1 MAPRAVLLS
10 TTEQRSCQ
18 LANKVARPTAAL
30 AAVVLLSAAEEG
42 ARELADEIVRSAAA
56 AAALLVATHEGVHGE
71 AAQRAVARL
80 AVSAHAPGPVANV
93 ARSLG
98 AGRLVVGVRVLRG
111 RAVVAAANGRFTR
124 RQVPLRDAGADL
136 DVVVLATPVW
146 VLAAHR
152 GASIREATAAAG

>member
-1 MAPRAVLLS
+1 VASRAVLLS
-10 TTEQRSCQ
+10 TAEQRSCQ
-18 LANKVARPTAAL
+18 LANKVARPTTAL
-30 AAVVLLSAAEEG
+30 ASVVLLPTAEEG

-56 AAALLVATHEGVHGE
+56 AAALLVATHESVHGE

-80 AVSAHAPGPVANV
+80 AVSAHAPGPVANIP
-93 ARSLG
+93 RSLG

-111 RAVVAAANGRFTR
+111 CAVVAAADGRFTR

-136 DVVVLATPVW
+136 DVVVLATPVF

-152 GASIREATAAAG
+152 GASIHEARAAAG